1 MVLALLALSTC
12 AAPEKTTEMEPAP
25 EIDESFSRGP
35 LLIEDGKLYVAII
48 WHQHQPVYFKD
59 PVTGIYERP
68 WVRVHAAKDYLPC
81 HVQPNA

>member
-12 AAPEKTTEMEPAP
+12 AAPEKTTEIVEVEPTLEPAP

-68 WVRVHAAKDYLPC
+68 WVRVHAAKDYL
-81 HVQPNA
+81 A